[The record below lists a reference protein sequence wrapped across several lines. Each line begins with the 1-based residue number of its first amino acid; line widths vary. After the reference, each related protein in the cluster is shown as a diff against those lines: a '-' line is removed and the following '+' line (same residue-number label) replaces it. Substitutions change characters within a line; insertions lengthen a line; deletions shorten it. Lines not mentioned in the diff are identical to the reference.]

1 MKSAAA
7 EPSMRYL
14 KWGSTAALTA
24 ILVLWYEARGV
35 VDNQSVVGVVALSCM
50 VALLLRHRLRRP

>member
-1 MKSAAA
+1 
-7 EPSMRYL
+7 MRYL

-35 VDNQSVVGVVALSCM
+35 VDNQSLVGVVALSCM